1 MNLSIYSRS
10 FALLCGTAAL
20 LVFAGSSQLLA
31 KESPPAVSAE
41 GLVLQKSK
49 DAQVVYLK
57 PGATFGQYNKV
68 AIIDAY
74 VEFSED
80 WQRDYNRDIRGV
92 QGRVSTKDM
101 DRMKAAMSA
110 EFKKV
115 FTEELQKNGGY
126 EVVDANAPSAP
137 GLLIVRPA
145 IANLQVSAPDLMSAD
160 MRTTVVRSAGQM
172 TIYLELWDS
181 ATDTLLARVMDAQED
196 DGMGRV
202 ANRVT
207 NKAAA
212 DEILRE
218 WAGKLRKHL
227 DTARAN
233 ASGS

>member
-1 MNLSIYSRS
+1 MNLSRSSRR
-10 FALLCGTAAL
+10 FTMLCSTAAL

-31 KESPPAVSAE
+31 KESPPAVSSE
-41 GLVLQKSK
+41 GMVLQKGK

-57 PGATFGQYNKV
+57 PGATFGQYNQV

-74 VEFSED
+74 VEFSEN
-80 WQRDYNRDIRGV
+80 WQRDYNRDVRGV

-137 GLLIVRPA
+137 GLLIIRPA
-145 IANLQVSAPDLMSAD
+145 IANLQVSAPDLLSAD

-181 ATDTLLARVMDAQED
+181 STDTILARVMDAQED

-202 ANRVT
+202 ANRAT

-212 DEILRE
+212 DEILKE
-218 WAGKLRKHL
+218 WAVKLREHL
-227 DTARAN
+227 DSARGKTG
-233 ASGS
+233 GS